1 LRRTFDIVRFFNTG
15 GELAYKEDLEA
26 KDLTHTPSHKEKV
39 SFLRIQDIHIEKMN
53 ESEVKKLS
61 G

>member
-15 GELAYKEDLEA
+15 GELAYKDDLEA

-39 SFLRIQDIHIEKMN
+39 SFLVIQDIHIEKMN
-53 ESEVKKLS
+53 ESEANKLS